1 MEGGGGGGGDP
12 GGDSK
17 PTVTIVHKIKC
28 KLGYAELHKPAP
40 GFGPGEEVTN
50 REGGGVI
57 IFQYFICYNERIIQ
71 KSSTMLRIILGICE
85 QDFALQCQT

>member
-1 MEGGGGGGGDP
+1 MQDVPGVASMEGGGGGGGDP

-40 GFGPGEEVTN
+40 GFGPGEEV
-50 REGGGVI
+50 GSLSM
-57 IFQYFICYNERIIQ
+57 
-71 KSSTMLRIILGICE
+71 SSSIT
-85 QDFALQCQT
+85 

>member
-1 MEGGGGGGGDP
+1 MEGGGGGGGDT

-40 GFGPGEEVTN
+40 GFGPGEEV
-50 REGGGVI
+50 GG
-57 IFQYFICYNERIIQ
+57 N
-71 KSSTMLRIILGICE
+71 
-85 QDFALQCQT
+85 